1 MEGHTSDAT
10 ARSEAFDALESTDVA
25 TRRREGRAVQLQSVA
40 QVPAVLEALGY
51 VDAPYTVVVN
61 GIGFHVVLPGGAL
74 LAWRGDWVVY
84 EPDGLP
90 QLVRASEFTAY
101 WERS

>member
-40 QVPAVLEALGY
+40 QVPAVLEALGH
-51 VDAPYTVVVN
+51 VDTPYTVSVN
-61 GIGFHVVLPGGAL
+61 GIGFHVSVSHGDLVM
-74 LAWRGDWVVY
+74 WRGDWVVY
-84 EPDGLP
+84 EPYGLP